1 MTDTPQ
7 PRKEEPMTDTPQ
19 PRKDVYK
26 NLLFFFHGGLL
37 TFILVMGTAIVL
49 PVILGNTTPT
59 TDTTT
64 QTK

>member
-1 MTDTPQ
+1 
-7 PRKEEPMTDTPQ
+7 
-19 PRKDVYK
+19 
-26 NLLFFFHGGLL
+26 
-37 TFILVMGTAIVL
+37 MGTAIVL

>member
-7 PRKEEPMTDTPQ
+7 PPQ